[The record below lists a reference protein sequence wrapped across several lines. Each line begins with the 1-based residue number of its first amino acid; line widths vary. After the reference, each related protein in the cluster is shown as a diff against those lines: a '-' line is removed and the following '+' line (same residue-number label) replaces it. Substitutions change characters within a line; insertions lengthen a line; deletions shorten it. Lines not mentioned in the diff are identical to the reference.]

1 MPFPLAH
8 PAAVLPLRR
17 FCPRRL
23 SFLALVLG
31 SLSPDLGYVFRKP
44 DLADLSHQPLLGTL
58 LFCLPVGLVLVL
70 GVYLVR
76 LPLTRLLPARARRA
90 LLPLCLQPT
99 APPFRIAVSIL
110 LGALTHQW
118 LDAAT
123 HPQFW
128 LVRLWPMLIRPVP
141 IPGRHPLPLCE
152 LLYAA
157 CTFFGVAWLAWSYL
171 RWWGRSAGAGLPSG
185 LQWVSVA
192 VLAGGILWLAV
203 DARSPRH
210 HLGLVRT
217 AMGCLV
223 LTGGFLLAASWPF
236 GPPGGPRGET
246 EISLRQTPPD
256 GPSWPG

>member
-31 SLSPDLGYVFRKP
+31 SLSPDLGYAFHKP
-44 DLADLSHQPLLGTL
+44 DLAELAHQPVLGTL
-58 LFCLPVGLVLVL
+58 LFCLPVGLLLVL

-76 LPLTRLLPARARRA
+76 LPVTRLLPARYRRA

-99 APPFRIAVSIL
+99 APPFRVAFSIL

-128 LVRLWPMLIRPVP
+128 LVRSWPILIRPVP
-141 IPGRHPLPLCE
+141 IPGRHPLLVCE

-157 CTFFGVAWLAWSYL
+157 FTFFGVAWVAGSFS
-171 RWWGRSAGAGLPSG
+171 RWWGRGAGAGLPLG
-185 LQWVSVA
+185 RQWVSVLA
-192 VLAGGILWLAV
+192 LAGGILWLAV
-203 DARSPRH
+203 DARAPRQH
-210 HLGLVRT
+210 FGLVRT
-217 AMGCLV
+217 GIYSLLLLA
-223 LTGGFLLAASWPF
+223 GFLLAASWP
-236 GPPGGPRGET
+236 GRPPRAQP
-246 EISLRQTPPD
+246 
-256 GPSWPG
+256 